1 MANGKATERQKQ
13 KQKEKNASK
22 WKALK
27 DARAAAQASLSYF
40 APPRGRPPFG
50 CTSEDWDAVA
60 GRYVRGRGALLSSQR
75 FAVTVNAAGM
85 LAFNRFKCW
94 GSPAGLERG
103 AVFADG
109 SCYYR
114 ALHVV
119 LVDIGRED
127 CGFHGPNMLRARMA
141 QYLEDHCLDQM
152 PGSDDTL
159 MERSLHAGSCSVS
172 LAKTSCRLWGAASQ
186 STRSGVG

>member
-1 MANGKATERQKQ
+1 M
-13 KQKEKNASK
+13 
-22 WKALK
+22 
-27 DARAAAQASLSYF
+27 
-40 APPRGRPPFG
+40 
-50 CTSEDWDAVA
+50 
-60 GRYVRGRGALLSSQR
+60 RGRGALLSSQK

-94 GSPAGLERG
+94 GGPAGLERG

-114 ALHVV
+114 ALYVV

-127 CGFHGPNMLRARMA
+127 CGQDGARMLRARMA

-159 MERSLHAGSCSVS
+159 MERSLVVA
-172 LAKTSCRLWGAASQ
+172 Q
-186 STRSGVG
+186 SDWPRPPADFGELLRRARAQEWADAFFVQAPQQE